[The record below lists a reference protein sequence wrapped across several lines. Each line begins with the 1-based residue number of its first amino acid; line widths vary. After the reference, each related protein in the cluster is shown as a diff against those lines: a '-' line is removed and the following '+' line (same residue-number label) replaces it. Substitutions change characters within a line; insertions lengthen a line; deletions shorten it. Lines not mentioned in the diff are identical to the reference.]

1 MINDRKK
8 LKLAAIIDGTGWNHV
23 GWQHPDMPSDASENI
38 DFYVQQA
45 KLAESAKFD
54 TLFLIDVSHVGPGN
68 IPHYLSMFE
77 GMTIMSALSMVTKNI
92 GLSATAS
99 TSYADPYSIA
109 RQILSLDKISKGRAS
124 LNAITSNPGG
134 MVNFSRGHLTR
145 EDQYPMQ
152 KEFMEIL
159 LGLWD
164 TYEDDAFI
172 RNKENGVF
180 FNPYKM
186 HTLNYRGEYFSVD
199 GPLNI
204 SRSVQGR
211 PVLYT
216 AGTSDRFVEHATSYT
231 DGAFIF
237 GNTLQETLTIA
248 NKLKNRLVEKERR
261 PEDFILATQ
270 QNPIVG
276 RTEKEAR
283 DKYMEL
289 MSLYPQH
296 SIPLPVFFGS
306 AEKVADQVQQW
317 HDMGAMDMLMIRQD
331 HPYGL
336 RDFIDLVVPILQ
348 ERGIFRTAYESDTLR
363 GNLGLPKPAFRNVKQ
378 QV

>member
-1 MINDRKK
+1 MKNDRKK
-8 LKLAAIIDGTGWNHV
+8 LKLAAIIDGSGWNYV
-23 GWQHPDMPSDASENI
+23 GWQHPDMPADASENI
-38 DFYVQQA
+38 NFYIQQA
-45 KLAESAKFD
+45 KLAEAGKFD
-54 TLFLIDVSHVGPGN
+54 TFFMIDVSHVGPGN

-77 GMTIMSALSMVTKNI
+77 GVTIMSAISMVTKNI
-92 GLSATAS
+92 GLSATVS
-99 TSYADPYSIA
+99 TSYADPYSVA

-134 MVNFSRGHLTR
+134 MVNFSRGHLGKS
-145 EDQYPMQ
+145 DQNPMQ

-172 RNKENGVF
+172 RDKKSGIY

-186 HTLNYRGEYFSVD
+186 HKTDYSGKYFSVE

-216 AGTSDRFVEHATSYT
+216 AGQSATFIDHATSYT
-231 DGAFIF
+231 DGAFTF
-237 GNTLQETLTIA
+237 GNTLKETVAIA
-248 NKLKNRLVEKERR
+248 NELRHQLVAKGRR
-261 PEDFILATQ
+261 PEDFIVAIQ

-276 RTEKEAR
+276 RTEQEAR
-283 DKYMEL
+283 DKYLEL
-289 MSLYPQH
+289 MDLIPH
-296 SIPLPVFFGS
+296 NSIPRPMFFGA
-306 AEKVADQVQQW
+306 AEKVADQIQQW
-317 HDMGAMDMLMIRQD
+317 YDLGAMDMLILRQE

-348 ERGIFRTAYESDTLR
+348 ERGIFRTEYESDTLR
-363 GNLGLPKPAFRNVKQ
+363 GNLELPKPAFRKV
-378 QV
+378 